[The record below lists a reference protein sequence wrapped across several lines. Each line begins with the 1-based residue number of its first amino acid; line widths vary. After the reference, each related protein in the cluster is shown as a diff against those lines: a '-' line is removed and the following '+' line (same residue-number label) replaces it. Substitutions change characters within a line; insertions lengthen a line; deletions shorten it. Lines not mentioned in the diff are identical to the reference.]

1 MIRILLFILSLSVLT
16 SCDFIKDSFTYKDKT
31 QKFVETLLKKDY
43 DKCITQMALES
54 KMGANTNVDSLKIGL
69 DNFRNIIETNFGKE
83 LEFTFIK
90 SEKKRSTI
98 QSENTPPNTT
108 VALVEFSNDK
118 ELGVLNVLFDDYTKK
133 IIHISTLDVKEEK
146 PNMMIFWLFGI
157 FPLLVLTFNIYV
169 IRQIKKS
176 TLTKKWWKYLA
187 VMALNTP
194 AISYAAIGGLSYK
207 LINFQ
212 LLFGVG
218 LSLMGVLGS
227 VWTFGIPLGGIYWWW
242 KIKKIKEAKANSTAK
257 LQTPPD
263 SQHTAAQEIEIAQ
276 E

>member
-1 MIRILLFILSLSVLT
+1 MIRNLLFILSLSVLT
-16 SCDFIKDSFTYKDKT
+16 SCEFIKDSLTYKDKT
-31 QKFVETLLKKDY
+31 QEFVKTLLKKDY

-54 KMGANTNVDSLKIGL
+54 KMGSNTNVDSLKIGL

-176 TLTKKWWKYLA
+176 NLTKKWWKYLA

-242 KIKKIKEAKANSTAK
+242 KMKKIKEAKANSTAK
-257 LQTPPD
+257 LQTPQD